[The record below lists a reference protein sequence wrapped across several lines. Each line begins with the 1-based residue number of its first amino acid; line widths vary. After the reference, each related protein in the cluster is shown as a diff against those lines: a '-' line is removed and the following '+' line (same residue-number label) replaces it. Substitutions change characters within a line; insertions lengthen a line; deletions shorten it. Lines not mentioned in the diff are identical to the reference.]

1 MKIRIGFVSN
11 SSSTSFCIYGW
22 TEDVFKDKP
31 ELRVQKDDKI
41 YYCHGGDA
49 LKKFLKTTPHELNI
63 VTSCSPSND
72 FVMGV
77 GTVENDIDHYMED
90 WEDHVAEEPT
100 QKEMEELDKVAEKL
114 NLPKPQMYSATWR
127 NG

>member
-1 MKIRIGFVSN
+1 MKIRNGFVSN
-11 SSSTSFCIYGW
+11 SSSSSFCIYGW

-31 ELRVQKDDKI
+31 ELLKD
-41 YYCHGGDA
+41 YYDPYE
-49 LKKFLKTTPHELNI
+49 LEKLLKTIPHELII
-63 VTSCSPSND
+63 VHSNSPCSH

-77 GTVENDIDHYMED
+77 GTVETDIDHYIED

-127 NG
+127 DG